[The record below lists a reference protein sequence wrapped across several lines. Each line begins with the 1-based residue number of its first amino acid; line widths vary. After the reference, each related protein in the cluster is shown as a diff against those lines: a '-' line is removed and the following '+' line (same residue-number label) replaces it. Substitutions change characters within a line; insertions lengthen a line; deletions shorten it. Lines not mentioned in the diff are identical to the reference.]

1 VASEILFVYDFDLL
15 VDHLP
20 GEPVDRHVPPVMLL
34 ALDEEII
41 FKASGVWLIRR
52 DHTQIL

>member
-41 FKASGVWLIRR
+41 FKASGIWLIRR
-52 DHTQIL
+52 DDTQIL